1 MMPGYDERK
10 IKARLLVWWAC
21 WAASLGG
28 VILIY
33 FVIVGDKPLPPV
45 SRENPLQGLA
55 GFVPLFLSVVI
66 RWLVLPRATDPNRA
80 LVLFIAGLASG
91 RELRAPRHLPRRAL
105 PRQPLRARGAGRR
118 AIRAV
123 LREEAVRPEGLGLHP
138 EQLSLTSPVSQLTAN
153 LR

>member
-80 LVLFIAGLASG
+80 LVLFIVGLALAEACGFLGIFVGGPYRDSLFVLGVLGVVQYVPFYARKLFDPKGSG
-91 RELRAPRHLPRRAL
+91 YIP
-105 PRQPLRARGAGRR
+105 
-118 AIRAV
+118 
-123 LREEAVRPEGLGLHP
+123 
-138 EQLSLTSPVSQLTAN
+138 N
-153 LR
+153 N